1 MPFLKPTTQVFYK
14 QILSLS
20 LPIIIGHLAVSLL
33 FITDTIFLSS
43 LSELALEASG
53 MGGLIYFMVL
63 YPFSGIG
70 IGAQILIS
78 RRLGEKNTQD
88 IKTVF
93 NTALLVLAL
102 LGVLMMVCI
111 KLFENYG
118 LSYCFQSKAVVQGI
132 QQFLDYRVFGF
143 VFALLSALYRGLF
156 TAIEKPRVIMIS
168 TLVSVLLNVLLNY
181 LFIFGKWGFPEMGI
195 AGAALASSIAD
206 TVGFFILW
214 VYVPF
219 ASFLKSLQLY
229 SGKWFDKHQAG
240 KILTIS
246 APIMVKFFI
255 GILSFAVAFT
265 FVEKISERELAIA
278 QVIRSVYIVFMV
290 PVWGLNSAVNTLVSN
305 IIGQGK
311 KEEAKQIMYKV
322 LHISIGITLI
332 TLSGHIFFPEQLL
345 SLFVHKNP
353 DLVQSCVPSLRI
365 MIFVQISFA
374 VAYIYTGALE
384 GAGDVKFIMI
394 MEIILCVAYI
404 ILTYLLVFHW
414 HLGAITVWIGELC
427 YWVWIWI
434 AVLLRMRGTKWI
446 NTQI

>member
-1 MPFLKPTTQVFYK
+1 MPFLKPQTQVSYK

-70 IGAQILIS
+70 IGTQILIS
-78 RRLGEKNTQD
+78 RRLGDKNTHEVKV
-88 IKTVF
+88 IF
-93 NTALLVLAL
+93 HTALTL
-102 LGVLMMVCI
+102 LSITGILMSLGI
-111 KLFENYG
+111 KLFQMYG
-118 LSYCFQSKAVVQGI
+118 LSYCFQSKAVVRGI
-132 QQFLDYRVFGF
+132 QEFLDYRVFGF

-156 TAIEKPRVIMIS
+156 TAVEKTKIIMVS

-181 LFIFGKWGFPEMGI
+181 LLIFGKWGFPEMGI
-195 AGAALASSIAD
+195 AGAALASSVAD
-206 TVGFFILW
+206 AVGFFILLF
-214 VYVPF
+214 YVPF
-219 ASFLKSLQLY
+219 AKFLKSFQLY
-229 SGKWFDKHQAG
+229 HGKWFDKEQSG
-240 KILTIS
+240 KILTVS

-255 GILSFAVAFT
+255 GILSFVVAFT

-322 LHISIGITLI
+322 LHISIIITVV
-332 TLSGHIFFPEQLL
+332 TLTGHIFFPVQLL
-345 SLFVHKNP
+345 SVFVQNNL
-353 DLVQSCVPSLRI
+353 DLVLASIPSFRI

-394 MEIILCVAYI
+394 MEIVLCAVYIL
-404 ILTYLLVFHW
+404 LTYLLVFYW

-427 YWVWIWI
+427 YWVWVWLCTIW
-434 AVLLRMRGTKWI
+434 RMRGTKWV
-446 NTQI
+446 NTKI

>member
-1 MPFLKPTTQVFYK
+1 MPFFKPQTQVSYK
-14 QILSLS
+14 QILTLS

-78 RRLGEKNTQD
+78 RRLGDKNTHE
-88 IKTVF
+88 IKVIF
-93 NTALLVLAL
+93 NTALTILAVT
-102 LGVLMMVCI
+102 GILMMLGI
-111 KLFENYG
+111 KLFQIYG
-118 LSYCFQSKAVVQGI
+118 LSYCFQSKAVIQGI
-132 QQFLDYRVFGF
+132 QDFLNYRVFG
-143 VFALLSALYRGLF
+143 VTFALFSTLYRGLF
-156 TAIEKPRVIMIS
+156 TAIEKTKIIMVS

-181 LFIFGKWGFPEMGI
+181 LLIFGKWGFPEMGI

-206 TVGFFILW
+206 MVGFFILFF
-214 VYVPF
+214 YVPF
-219 ASFLKSLQLY
+219 YKFLKNFQLY
-229 SGKWFDKHQAG
+229 QGKWFNKAQFN
-240 KILTIS
+240 KIITVS

-290 PVWGLNSAVNTLVSN
+290 PIWGLNSAVNTLVSN
-305 IIGQGK
+305 VIGQGK

-322 LHISIGITLI
+322 LHISILVTLI
-332 TLSGHIFFPEQLL
+332 TITGHIFFPAQLL
-345 SLFVHKNP
+345 SVFVQNNP
-353 DLVQSCVPSLRI
+353 DLVQASVPSFRI

-374 VAYIYTGALE
+374 IAYIYTGALE
-384 GAGDVKFIMI
+384 GSGDVKFIMI
-394 MEIILCVAYI
+394 MEIVLCVAYI
-404 ILTYLLVFHW
+404 ILTYLLVFYW

-427 YWVWIWI
+427 YWVWVWI
-434 AVLLRMRGTKWI
+434 CALWRMRGTKWI
-446 NTQI
+446 NTHI